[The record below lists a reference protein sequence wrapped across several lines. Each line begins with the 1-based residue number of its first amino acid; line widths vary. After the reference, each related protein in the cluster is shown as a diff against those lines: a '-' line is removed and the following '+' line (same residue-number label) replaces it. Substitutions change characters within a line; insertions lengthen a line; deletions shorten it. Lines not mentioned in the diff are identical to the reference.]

1 MDQYQAYAVEKAR
14 ASGAGEP
21 EIQETVRQMES
32 FKKLYANPFFNAAV
46 TFLEPFPV
54 GLLVTL
60 ISAAVLRKRA
70 PAAAA
75 RSRSD
80 PGLTAV

>member
-1 MDQYQAYAVEKAR
+1 VIP
-14 ASGAGEP
+14 S
-21 EIQETVRQMES
+21 QETARQMES
-32 FKKLYANPFFNAAV
+32 FKKLYDTPLLNAAV

-60 ISAAVLRKRA
+60 ISAAVLRKRE
-70 PAAAA
+70 PAAVT